1 MDRTLPPLLRGTS
14 GRLSRRTLLAGT
26 AAITALPARAQ
37 GAKFPARPVKLVLPQ
52 PPGGAADRL
61 ARLLGERLESRWK
74 QPVVLENRPGGG
86 VVVGTQAVA
95 RSAPDG
101 HTIGLLGSSLSI
113 NAVQRKDL
121 PYDLKD
127 LQPLVRI
134 GYYTIA
140 LVATAS
146 FAANDI
152 AGLVALAKKQPPN
165 ALSFGSNGVG
175 TAAHVSGELL
185 NHMAGITVQH
195 VPYNGAARLYTD
207 IIGGMIPMGYSVV
220 SSAESFIK
228 AGQMKVLGVTSAQR
242 SPLYAQWPTIAET
255 LPGFEVVNWAGLC
268 APAGLPREVA
278 RQLEDDLMAVLKAD
292 DMPRQLAAAGIEWA
306 PQGSAEFGTFIHS
319 EVARFGQ
326 VLKPLAGPQN

>member
-1 MDRTLPPLLRGTS
+1 MDRPTPPLPRGI
-14 GRLSRRTLLAGT
+14 GRHPSRRTLLVGVSAF
-26 AAITALPARAQ
+26 TALPALAQ
-37 GAKFPARPVKLVLPQ
+37 GTKFPTRPVKLVLPQ

-61 ARLLGERLESRWK
+61 ARLLGERLEARWK
-74 QPVVLENRPGGG
+74 QAVVMENRPGGG

-121 PYDLKD
+121 PYDVKD
-127 LQPLVRI
+127 LQPLARI

-140 LVATAS
+140 LVATAG

-152 AGLVALAKKQPPN
+152 AGMVALAKKQPPN
-165 ALSFGSNGVG
+165 TLLFGSNGVG

-242 SPLYAQWPTIAET
+242 SPLYPQWPTIAET
-255 LPGFEVVNWAGLC
+255 MPGFEVVNWAGLC
-268 APAGLPREVA
+268 APAGLPRDVA
-278 RQLEDDLMAVLKAD
+278 RQLEDDLMVVLKAE

-306 PQGSAEFGTFIHS
+306 PQGAAEFGAFIQS
-319 EVARFGQ
+319 EIARFGQ